1 MVRRRPRSVRAASCL
16 ALIVGVAHTA
26 GGQAATIP
34 PDTVVT
40 VVDGDSIPGF
50 GAVGGVALD
59 ALGYVY
65 HANFRNELWRYAPG
79 GEATLVARGLYGAS
93 GNAVGRRGEVYQS
106 SFHGHTISRIGRDGT
121 VETYADTGLNG
132 PVGIAVAEGGD
143 LYVVNCSGNTISRID
158 PTRVVHHF
166 ASSPLFACPNGIT
179 RDDRGDLYVVNFGNS
194 LVLRVTPD
202 GRVTRF
208 ADIPGASGN
217 GHITFGRDGFYV
229 TKFRGHQVFRL
240 ERDGNSRVIA
250 GTGTQ
255 GHRDGPATEA
265 LLSQPNGI
273 AYAPTTNELWI
284 NELVSGN
291 GVQGG
296 PARAV
301 LRRIRL
307 IGLSDVLA
315 AAPAGVPAMTA
326 AYRAYRDA
334 RPGEGTAAAAI
345 AHAYGYLSGQRVAE
359 AIALFRLNAEDH
371 PKDPTSQ
378 YQLGEAYRFTNQP
391 ALAAGQYR
399 KALAIDPNHA
409 LAGQRLAALEANP

>member
-1 MVRRRPRSVRAASCL
+1 MARCRTVSARAAWRL
-16 ALIVGVAHTA
+16 TLVAVLPAGVAA
-26 GGQAATIP
+26 QAVRIP
-34 PDTVVT
+34 PDTVIT
-40 VVDGDSIPGF
+40 VVDGDSLPGF

-65 HANFRNELWRYAPG
+65 HANFRNEVWRHAPG
-79 GEATLVARGLYGAS
+79 GEATLIARGLYGAS
-93 GNAVGRRGEVYQS
+93 GNAVGRQGELYQS
-106 SFHGHTISRIGRDGT
+106 SFHGHVVSRVARDGA

-132 PVGIAVAEGGD
+132 PVGIAVAESGD
-143 LYVVNCSGNTISRID
+143 LFVVNCNGNTVSRID
-158 PTRVVHHF
+158 PNRTVHSF
-166 ASSPLFACPNGIT
+166 AASPLFACPNGIT

-194 LVLRVTPD
+194 LVLRITPD
-202 GRVTRF
+202 GAVTRF
-208 ADIPGASGN
+208 ADIPGANGN

-229 TKFRGHQVFRL
+229 TKFRGHQIFRL
-240 ERDGNSRVIA
+240 ERDGSSRVIA

-273 AYAPTTNELWI
+273 AYAPTTNELWV

-307 IGLSDVLA
+307 VGLGDVLA
-315 AAPAGVPAMTA
+315 AAPTGVPAMTA

-334 RPGEGTAAAAI
+334 RPGEGTIGAAI
-345 AHAYGYLSGQRVAE
+345 AHAYGYLSGQRLAE
-359 AIALFRLNAEDH
+359 AVALFQLNAEDH
-371 PKDPTSQ
+371 PDDPTSQ
-378 YQLGEAYRFTNQP
+378 YQLGEAYRFTRQP
-391 ALAAGQYR
+391 ADAAAQYRRTLALDPDHALAA
-399 KALAIDPNHA
+399 
-409 LAGQRLAALEANP
+409 QRLAALEANR